1 MRTNPIDDA
10 LEDLR
15 RGRMVVLVDAAQGE
29 AELCMAGE
37 KVRPDDVNFMVTHG
51 RGLVCIAVTDAR
63 LRQLGIPMMAPEG
76 RSSQRAYGASI
87 EAARG
92 VTTGI
97 SASDRAVTIQAVM
110 AAGATPADLVMP
122 GHVFPIRAGEG
133 GVLVRADL
141 PEAAVDLIRL
151 ADLEPGAALCG
162 ILDDTGEVAALEEV
176 AGLAQRFGLHVV
188 QVADVV
194 AHRLRSE
201 SLVRRVADAPIT
213 TAFGAKFRGVV
224 YANDIDRKQHVAV
237 VRGRIPKKGSV
248 LVRIHSQCLTGDV
261 FGSERC
267 DCGDQLMTA
276 LEQIDAAGKGVLLY
290 MHQEGRGIGLAN
302 KIRAYEL
309 QDQGLDTVQAN
320 LQLGFQDDGR
330 DYGIAAQILR
340 DLGVHS
346 VRLLTNNPKKIEGLR
361 RYGIEV
367 EARQPIEIPPHK
379 GNIRYLRTKR
389 EKLGHLFTGLEP
401 KG

>member
-1 MRTNPIDDA
+1 M
-10 LEDLR
+10 
-15 RGRMVVLVDAAQGE
+15 
-29 AELCMAGE
+29 
-37 KVRPDDVNFMVTHG
+37 
-51 RGLVCIAVTDAR
+51 
-63 LRQLGIPMMAPEG
+63 
-76 RSSQRAYGASI
+76 
-87 EAARG
+87 
-92 VTTGI
+92 
-97 SASDRAVTIQAVM
+97 
-110 AAGATPADLVMP
+110 
-122 GHVFPIRAGEG
+122 IR
-133 GVLVRADL
+133 
-141 PEAAVDLIRL
+141 I

-237 VRGRIPKKGSV
+237 VRGRIPKKGAV

-267 DCGDQLMTA
+267 DCGDQLTTA

>member
-51 RGLVCIAVTDAR
+51 RGLVCIAVPDAR

-122 GHVFPIRAGEG
+122 GHIFPIRAGEG

-151 ADLEPGAALCG
+151 AGLEPGAALCG

-237 VRGRIPKKGSV
+237 VRGRIPKKGAV

>member
-122 GHVFPIRAGEG
+122 GHVFPIRA
-133 GVLVRADL
+133 
-141 PEAAVDLIRL
+141 
-151 ADLEPGAALCG
+151 C
-162 ILDDTGEVAALEEV
+162 
-176 AGLAQRFGLHVV
+176 
-188 QVADVV
+188 
-194 AHRLRSE
+194 
-201 SLVRRVADAPIT
+201 
-213 TAFGAKFRGVV
+213 
-224 YANDIDRKQHVAV
+224 
-237 VRGRIPKKGSV
+237 
-248 LVRIHSQCLTGDV
+248 
-261 FGSERC
+261 
-267 DCGDQLMTA
+267 
-276 LEQIDAAGKGVLLY
+276 
-290 MHQEGRGIGLAN
+290 
-302 KIRAYEL
+302 
-309 QDQGLDTVQAN
+309 
-320 LQLGFQDDGR
+320 
-330 DYGIAAQILR
+330 
-340 DLGVHS
+340 
-346 VRLLTNNPKKIEGLR
+346 
-361 RYGIEV
+361 
-367 EARQPIEIPPHK
+367 
-379 GNIRYLRTKR
+379 
-389 EKLGHLFTGLEP
+389 
-401 KG
+401 